1 MNAAFIRIAMLAVAL
16 GSMTLPVAAVPQQAG
31 VQNQSPTGVPV
42 DPKDPFGT
50 KAQDD
55 KDRSSMPTD
64 MQHRLQEQRQ
74 TERQKRI
81 IADTD
86 RLVQLANQL
95 HSDVAKSDKDI
106 LSLDVIRRADEIEKL
121 AHAVKEHMKG

>member
-81 IADTD
+81 GWCSSPISFTPMWPNPI
-86 RLVQLANQL
+86 RTFF
-95 HSDVAKSDKDI
+95 
-106 LSLDVIRRADEIEKL
+106 LST
-121 AHAVKEHMKG
+121 